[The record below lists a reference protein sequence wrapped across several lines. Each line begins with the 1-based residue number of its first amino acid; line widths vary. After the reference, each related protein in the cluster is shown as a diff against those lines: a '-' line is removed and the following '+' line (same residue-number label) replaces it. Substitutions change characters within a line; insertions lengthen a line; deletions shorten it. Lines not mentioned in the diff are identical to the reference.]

1 MEAVI
6 VGLLA
11 YFAIELR
18 AKKLCNDR
26 RYGAS
31 KSFIVGAIAGG
42 VFVATAMA
50 VSIYLN
56 GEIMLINGSL
66 LYTCAAIATIV
77 LMGGLTCIE
86 SRKK

>member
-42 VFVATAMA
+42 VFVATDMA
-50 VSIYLN
+50 VSI
-56 GEIMLINGSL
+56 
-66 LYTCAAIATIV
+66 
-77 LMGGLTCIE
+77 
-86 SRKK
+86 